1 MLLPWADANRWPPL
15 SEAHGDIV
23 LFPFLCVFMSLF
35 KIEISY
41 FLLLDSIK

>member
-1 MLLPWADANRWPPL
+1 MQTASLLCQKPM
-15 SEAHGDIV
+15 V
-23 LFPFLCVFMSLF
+23 TLFYSLFLCVFMSLF